1 MNYVEVNFRAYD
13 KHYPLATF
21 MGSAIRG
28 AFGYSLKRVVCVNPS
43 FTCEDCFA
51 KDSCLYYDFFE
62 KTNSYHNYRFDIKLD
77 QKELDF
83 NLFLFEGACDKLP
96 YIISAIYKMLKETGL
111 GRDRWTF
118 KKFEI
123 SANGKIVF
131 NGNEFL
137 MPKDFIKRFEI
148 SQHFTNIKLEFI
160 TPFRTKKDNRLL
172 KTCPSLDLILTSI
185 QNRANQLKNKKITRL
200 DFAPTYDEVSSH
212 IYFQELTRLSNRQK
226 TKMQFG
232 GIMGEIEYKN
242 IDKKSYELLKLGE
255 IIGIGKQ
262 CVFGLGKIKVI
273 DKNRS

>member
-1 MNYVEVNFRAYD
+1 MNYVEVSFRVCD
-13 KHYPLATF
+13 EHYSLAFF

-43 FTCEDCFA
+43 FTCKDCFA
-51 KDSCLYYDFFE
+51 EDSCLYHDFFE

-96 YIISAIYKMLKETGL
+96 YVISAIHKMLNEIGL
-111 GRDRWTF
+111 GKNRRTF
-118 KKFEI
+118 ERFKI
-123 SANGKIVF
+123 SVNGKTVF
-131 NGNEFL
+131 DENGFS
-137 MPKDFIKRFEI
+137 MPKEFIKNFEI
-148 SQHFTNIKLEFI
+148 SQYRQNIKLEFI
-160 TPFRTKKDNRLL
+160 TPFRTKKDNHLL
-172 KTCPSLDLILTSI
+172 KTSPSLELILTSI
-185 QNRANQLKNKKITRL
+185 QNRANQLKNKKIKKL
-200 DFAPTYDEVSSH
+200 DFTPTYDEVSSH
-212 IYFQELTRLSNRQK
+212 IYFKELTRLSNRQK

-232 GIMGEIEYKN
+232 GIMGEIEYRN

-273 DKNRS
+273 